1 MSAFDFS
8 LFIDG
13 GPMMFVVLLVAVVA
27 LVIFIERTLFLH
39 RGQIRSKQFL
49 DGIKN
54 ALGKRRIVEALTLC
68 EEAPGPVP
76 AVVKAALLNAAE
88 DADTMRFA
96 VQEAAVV
103 EIPSLERRLGSLAA
117 LGQIAPLIGLLGT
130 LLGMITTFHAFMQ
143 GGQYATA
150 NALASGMWQALL
162 TAAASLIV
170 AIPIH
175 LGYHFLTGRVRA
187 LVRDVEW
194 SGNEIMQYLLTEYRN
209 GGQATN
215 VIQLPEPP
223 AALPVPSPVAVA
235 LPKPPASAARS

>member
-8 LFIDG
+8 LFFDG
-13 GPMMFVVLLVAVVA
+13 GPMMAVVLLVAVVA
-27 LVIFIERTLFLH
+27 LVVFIERTLFLH
-39 RGQIRSKQFL
+39 RSQIRSKQFL
-49 DGIKN
+49 EGIKN
-54 ALGKRRIVEALTLC
+54 ALAKRRIVEALTLC

-103 EIPSLERRLGSLAA
+103 EIPSLERRLGAIAA

-162 TAAASLIV
+162 TTAASLII

-175 LGYHFLTGRVRA
+175 LGYHFLNGRVRA

-209 GGQATN
+209 GGQAGN

-223 AALPVPSPVAVA
+223 VTPQAPSTVPI
-235 LPKPPASAARS
+235 PKPPASSSRS

>member
-8 LFIDG
+8 FFSDG
-13 GPMMFVVLLVAVVA
+13 GPMMIVVLLVALVS

-39 RGQIRSKQFL
+39 RSQIRSKQFI

-54 ALGKRRIVEALTLC
+54 ALAKRRVVEALTLC

-76 AVVKAALLNAAE
+76 SVVKAALLTASE
-88 DADTMRFA
+88 DADAMRFA

-117 LGQIAPLIGLLGT
+117 LAQIMPLVGLLGT
-130 LLGMITTFHAFMQ
+130 LLGMISTFHAFMQ

-150 NALASGMWQALL
+150 HALASGMWQALI
-162 TAAASLIV
+162 TTAASLIV

-175 LGYHFLTGRVRA
+175 LGYHFLSGRVRA
-187 LVRDVEW
+187 IVRDVEW
-194 SGNEIMQYLLTEYRN
+194 SGNEIMQYLLTDYRN
-209 GGQATN
+209 GGSSNGDPAVRPTPTPATPVEPKN
-215 VIQLPEPP
+215 LPTIT
-223 AALPVPSPVAVA
+223 ARDH
-235 LPKPPASAARS
+235 ASA

>member
-8 LFIDG
+8 FFSDG
-13 GPMMFVVLLVAVVA
+13 GPMMIVVLLVALVA
-27 LVIFIERTLFLH
+27 LVILIERTLFLH
-39 RGQIRSKQFL
+39 RSQIRSKQFI

-54 ALGKRRIVEALTLC
+54 ALAKRRIVEALTLC

-76 AVVKAALLNAAE
+76 SVVKAALLNASE

-103 EIPSLERRLGSLAA
+103 EIPSLERRLGSIAA
-117 LGQIAPLIGLLGT
+117 LGQIMPLVGLLGT
-130 LLGMITTFHAFMQ
+130 LLGMISTFHAFMQ

-162 TAAASLIV
+162 TTAASLIV

-175 LGYHFLTGRVRA
+175 VAYHFLTGRVRA

-209 GGQATN
+209 GGLGGN
-215 VIQLPEPP
+215 VIQLPDP
-223 AALPVPSPVAVA
+223 PVPAPAPAMVPV
-235 LPKPPASAARS
+235 PKPPASSSRS

>member
-8 LFIDG
+8 FFADG
-13 GPMMFVVLLVAVVA
+13 GPMMFVVLLVALVA

-39 RGQIRSKQFL
+39 RSQIRSKQFI

-54 ALGKRRIVEALTLC
+54 ALAKRRIVEALTLC
-68 EEAPGPVP
+68 EEAPGPIP
-76 AVVKAALLNAAE
+76 SVVKAALLNASE

-117 LGQIAPLIGLLGT
+117 LGQIMPLVGLLGT
-130 LLGMITTFHAFMQ
+130 LLGMISTFHAFMQ

-150 NALASGMWQALL
+150 HALAGGMWQALI
-162 TAAASLIV
+162 TTAASLLA

-175 LGYHFLTGRVRA
+175 LGYHFLNGRVRA
-187 LVRDVEW
+187 IVRDVEW
-194 SGNEIMQYLLTEYRN
+194 SGNEIMQYLLTDYRN
-209 GGQATN
+209 VGPATGG
-215 VIQLPEPP
+215 
-223 AALPVPSPVAVA
+223 
-235 LPKPPASAARS
+235 SAARPTPAPNQPVDLKTVPTVTARDHASA

>member
-8 LFIDG
+8 LFLDG

-39 RGQIRSKQFL
+39 RSQIRSKQFIE
-49 DGIKN
+49 GIKN

-76 AVVKAALLNAAE
+76 SVVKAALLNATE
-88 DADTMRFA
+88 DADKMRFA
-96 VQEAAVV
+96 VQESAVV

-117 LGQIAPLIGLLGT
+117 LGQIVPLIGLLGT
-130 LLGMITTFHAFMQ
+130 ILGMISTFHAFMQ

-150 NALASGMWQALL
+150 HALAGGMWQALL
-162 TAAASLIV
+162 TTAASLIV
-170 AIPIH
+170 AMPIH
-175 LGYHFLTGRVRA
+175 LAYHFLNGRVRA

-194 SGNEIMQYLLTEYRN
+194 SGNEIMQYLLADYRN
-209 GGQATN
+209 AGVANSDT
-215 VIQLPEPP
+215 
-223 AALPVPSPVAVA
+223 ALKLAPTSVAPVAPKT
-235 LPKPPASAARS
+235 LPTIATRDHASA

>member
-8 LFIDG
+8 LFTDG
-13 GPMMFVVLLVAVVA
+13 GPMMIVVLLVAVVA
-27 LVIFIERTLFLH
+27 LVIIIERTLFLH
-39 RGQIRSKQFL
+39 RSQIRSKQFIE
-49 DGIKN
+49 GIKN
-54 ALGKRRIVEALTLC
+54 ALAKRRIVEALTLC

-76 AVVKAALLNAAE
+76 SVVKAALLNSAE

-103 EIPSLERRLGSLAA
+103 EIPSLERRLGSLSA

-130 LLGMITTFHAFMQ
+130 ILGMITTFHAFLQ

-150 NALASGMWQALL
+150 HALASGMWQALL
-162 TAAASLIV
+162 TTAASLII

-175 LGYHFLTGRVRA
+175 LSNHFLSGRVRA
-187 LVRDVEW
+187 IVRDVEW

-209 GGQATN
+209 GGTEGN
-215 VIQLPEPP
+215 VIQLPEP
-223 AALPVPSPVAVA
+223 AVSVPT
-235 LPKPPASAARS
+235 PKNNPLAKDSAGTLRP

>member
-8 LFIDG
+8 LFMDG
-13 GPMMFVVLLVAVVA
+13 GPMMAVVLLVAVVA

-39 RGQIRSKQFL
+39 RNQIRSKQFL
-49 DGIKN
+49 EGIKN
-54 ALGKRRIVEALTLC
+54 ALAKRRIVEALTLC

-76 AVVKAALLNAAE
+76 SVVKAALLNAAE

-103 EIPSLERRLGSLAA
+103 EIPSLERRLGALAA

-150 NALASGMWQALL
+150 NALAGGMWQALL
-162 TAAASLIV
+162 TTAASLII

-175 LGYHFLTGRVRA
+175 LGYHFLSGRVRS

-215 VIQLPEPP
+215 VIQLPETP
-223 AALPVPSPVAVA
+223 AVAPVAVPA
-235 LPKPPASAARS
+235 AVPLPKPPASSSRS